1 MTKVMHRSLVSS
13 PVEAMG
19 GDGLYIFDK
28 SGNHIDHEINS
39 GGGHF
44 KSIIV
49 SNDFINKSLIERHR
63 MVYNALGDMMKNEI
77 HAFSMKTLTVDEYE
91 KQS

>member
-1 MTKVMHRSLVSS
+1 MVKKIKNLIKEQLEIHYF
-13 PVEAMG
+13 
-19 GDGLYIFDK
+19 DIFDK

-49 SNDFINKSLIERHR
+49 S
-63 MVYNALGDMMKNEI
+63 
-77 HAFSMKTLTVDEYE
+77 
-91 KQS
+91 

>member
-1 MTKVMHRSLVSS
+1 MVNKIKKLINDQINVHYF
-13 PVEAMG
+13 
-19 GDGLYIFDK
+19 DIFDK
-28 SGNHIDHEINS
+28 SGNHIDHEMNS

-49 SNDFINKSLIERHR
+49 SNDFIEKSLIERHR
-63 MVYNALGDMMKNEI
+63 MVYNALGNMMKNEI

-91 KQS
+91 HQK